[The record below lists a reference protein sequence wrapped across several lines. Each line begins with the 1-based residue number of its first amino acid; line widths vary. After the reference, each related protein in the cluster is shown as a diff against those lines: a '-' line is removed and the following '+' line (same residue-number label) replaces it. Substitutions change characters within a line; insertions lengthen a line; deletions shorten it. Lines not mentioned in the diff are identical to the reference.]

1 MVWYNTR
8 AKLQTPAIVI
18 NGEQDGSLSSLD
30 RGLLYGDG
38 IFETVAIQQGQPQ
51 HWQEH
56 LERLNLGCEILG
68 LSGLDHV
75 LLKTEVE
82 KLIDADTQCVVKIII
97 TRGVGGRGYRP
108 TQQSLTRI
116 IQKFPWPEYPASY
129 TQLGI
134 DVTLC
139 EFRLAQQSKLAQIK
153 HLNRL
158 EQVLARSEWA
168 DEYQEGLVCDQASH
182 IIEAT
187 SSNVFFEVVG
197 GLVTPELNGCG
208 VVGVLRNKVIS
219 YCNNN
224 DIQLSIREFSLSEIS
239 GIQGM
244 FVCNSV
250 IGIWPVKSF
259 SNLVLPKT
267 AIIKKLM
274 SVFNT

>member
-1 MVWYNTR
+1 MTIF
-8 AKLQTPAIVI
+8 KFTAIV
-18 NGEQDGSLSSLD
+18 
-30 RGLLYGDG
+30 
-38 IFETVAIQQGQPQ
+38 
-51 HWQEH
+51 
-56 LERLNLGCEILG
+56 EI
-68 LSGLDHV
+68 
-75 LLKTEVE
+75 
-82 KLIDADTQCVVKIII
+82 
-97 TRGVGGRGYRP
+97 
-108 TQQSLTRI
+108 
-116 IQKFPWPEYPASY
+116 
-129 TQLGI
+129 
-134 DVTLC
+134 
-139 EFRLAQQSKLAQIK
+139 
-153 HLNRL
+153 
-158 EQVLARSEWA
+158 WA

>member
-1 MVWYNTR
+1 MR
-8 AKLQTPAIVI
+8 AKVQTPACII
-18 NGEQDGSLSSLD
+18 NGEQGDSLSSLD

-38 IFETVAIQQGQPQ
+38 IFETIAIQQGQPQ
-51 HWQEH
+51 YWQEH
-56 LERLNLGCEILG
+56 LERLKLGCEILG
-68 LSGLDHV
+68 LSGLDHA

-82 KLIDADTQCVVKIII
+82 KLIDVDAQCIVKIII
-97 TRGVGGRGYRP
+97 TRGVGGRGYKS

-116 IQKFPWPEYPASY
+116 IQKFPWTEYPESY
-129 TQLGI
+129 TQSGI

-168 DEYQEGLVCDQASH
+168 DEYQEGLVCDQEDH

-187 SSNVFFEVVG
+187 SSNVFFEMASC
-197 GLVTPELNGCG
+197 LVTPELTGCG
-208 VVGVLRNKVIS
+208 VAGVLRNKVIN

-239 GIQGM
+239 DIQGM

-250 IGIWPVKSF
+250 IGIWPVKCF
-259 SNLVLPKT
+259 SNLTLPKT

-274 SVFNT
+274 SIFNT